1 VTFIKIR
8 SHRRKFSNSDS
19 VEPKRYYKNFLHAL
33 LDSLMTSYP
42 TLFEKKK
49 NKLERELQVLYSDPE
64 LFGM

>member
-1 VTFIKIR
+1 V
-8 SHRRKFSNSDS
+8 SNQKDNF
-19 VEPKRYYKNFLHAL
+19 PKYHKNVLHAL

-42 TLFEKKK
+42 TLFEKK